1 MELRPTWIAVAIVT
15 CVIFGS
21 TVNKCLTCGQPV
33 VHAAPPVTVEQGTP
47 FVEERGPGG
56 EEAMR
61 AFEPMPR
68 APAPPPEPIAR
79 PPGLEDHE
87 DLTFD
92 KLASYPYE
100 VFELKKGETPKE
112 QIPASV
118 KELDGK
124 KIAIRGFMLP
134 YRNNGESVTEFI
146 LLRNQ
151 GLCCFGTVPR
161 MNEWVHVTM
170 AEGTGAP
177 YALDVPIT
185 VFGTLA
191 AGEVYEWHAG
201 SDGVE
206 KGVLMSVYRME
217 STVVVVPPVYR

>member
-1 MELRPTWIAVAIVT
+1 MEFRPTWIAVAIVT

-21 TVNKCLTCGQPV
+21 TMNKCLTCGQPV
-33 VHAAPPVTVEQGTP
+33 AEAAPPVAVEQGTP
-47 FVEERGPGG
+47 FVEE
-56 EEAMR
+56 EAPR
-61 AFEPMPR
+61 EFEPMPKP
-68 APAPPPEPIAR
+68 PAPPPEPEVR
-79 PPGLEDHE
+79 PEGLEDHE

-92 KLASYPYE
+92 KLGSYPYE
-100 VFELKKGETPKE
+100 VFELKEGVTPRE

-118 KELDGK
+118 KELDK
-124 KIAIRGFMLP
+124 RKIAIKGFMLP

-151 GLCCFGTVPR
+151 GLCCFGMVPR

-177 YALDVPIT
+177 YAVDLPIT

-191 AGEVYEWHAG
+191 VGEVYE
-201 SDGVE
+201 
-206 KGVLMSVYRME
+206 KNVLMSLYRME

>member
-21 TVNKCLTCGQPV
+21 TMNKCLTCGQPV
-33 VHAAPPVTVEQGTP
+33 AEAAPPVAVEQGTP
-47 FVEERGPGG
+47 FVEE
-56 EEAMR
+56 EAPR
-61 AFEPMPR
+61 EFEPMPR
-68 APAPPPEPIAR
+68 PPAPPPEPEVR
-79 PPGLEDHE
+79 PEGLEDHE

-92 KLASYPYE
+92 KLGSYPYE
-100 VFELKKGETPKE
+100 VFELKEGVTPRE

-118 KELDGK
+118 KELDK
-124 KIAIRGFMLP
+124 RRIAIKGFMLP

-151 GLCCFGTVPR
+151 GLCCFGMVPR

-177 YALDVPIT
+177 YAVDLPIT

-191 AGEVYEWHAG
+191 VGEVYE
-201 SDGVE
+201 
-206 KGVLMSVYRME
+206 KNVLMSLYRME

>member
-21 TVNKCLTCGQPV
+21 TVNKCLTCGPGAKAEAKPRV
-33 VHAAPPVTVEQGTP
+33 VREGRP
-47 FVEERGPGG
+47 FVGAKGRG
-56 EEAMR
+56 EEGEML
-61 AFEPMPR
+61 AFEPRPR
-68 APAPPPEPIAR
+68 QPAPEPPAEQPKPA
-79 PPGLEDHE
+79 GLEDHA

-92 KLASYPYE
+92 KLASYKYE
-100 VFELKKGETPKE
+100 VRERVEGAAPLE

-124 KIAIRGFMLP
+124 KFAIKGFMLP
-134 YRNNGESVTEFI
+134 YRNDGENVIEFI

-161 MNEWVHVTM
+161 MNEWIHVKM
-170 AEGTGAP
+170 APRTGAP
-177 YALDVPIT
+177 YSIDIPIT

-191 AGEVYEWHAG
+191 VGEEYE
-201 SDGVE
+201 
-206 KGVLMSVYRME
+206 KNVLMSLYRME
-217 STVVVVPPVYR
+217 STFVLVPPVYR

>member
-21 TVNKCLTCGQPV
+21 TMNKCLTCGQPV
-33 VHAAPPVTVEQGTP
+33 VEAAPPVAVEEGTP
-47 FVEERGPGG
+47 FVEEEGRG
-56 EEAMR
+56 EEEA
-61 AFEPMPR
+61 AIGFEPMPR
-68 APAPPPEPIAR
+68 PVAPPPEPEVR
-79 PPGLEDHE
+79 PPGLEDYE
-87 DLTFD
+87 DVTFD

-100 VFELKKGETPKE
+100 VFELKEGVTPRE

-118 KELDGK
+118 RTLDTK
-124 KIAIRGFMLP
+124 KVAIKGFMLP

-151 GLCCFGTVPR
+151 GLCCFGMVPR

-170 AEGTGAP
+170 APGTGAP
-177 YALDVPIT
+177 YAIDLPIT

-191 AGEVYEWHAG
+191 VGELYE
-201 SDGVE
+201 
-206 KGVLMSVYRME
+206 KNVLMSINRME
-217 STVVVVPPVYR
+217 GRVVVVPPVYR